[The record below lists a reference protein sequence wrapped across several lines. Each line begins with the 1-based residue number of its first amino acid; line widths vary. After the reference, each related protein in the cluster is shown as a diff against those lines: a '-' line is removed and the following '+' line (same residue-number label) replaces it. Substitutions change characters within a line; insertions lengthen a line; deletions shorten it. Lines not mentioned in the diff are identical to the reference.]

1 VNKKKTNSKGKVIS
15 LLRARIERPEPT
27 AIPVD
32 ENITDHELGV
42 LLSELQVFQLE
53 LEMQNEEL
61 TASHSL
67 LENEKSRFA
76 GFFNLAPV
84 GYFILDHLGIVEEA
98 NQTGADLLN
107 IPRQNILNQRFQ
119 SFIDPEAWE
128 QFYHFL
134 HKMQTSESKHSCEVR
149 LLINNDRQR
158 YTRMEGSAIYNA
170 ITKKTQYYIA
180 VIDITESR
188 LAQQRLT
195 DTSQRLEMTLIG
207 SGTGTWT
214 MDLANNKV
222 FLDDFS
228 YSLLEVAPWEFDGSV
243 NGFIN
248 LIHPAEQAQ
257 IRQSLLNAINN
268 FKEIA
273 LEFRVM
279 SKDGKI
285 RIMSVRGKE
294 VHNPLASNYFAGVIM
309 DITESK
315 KVAEA
320 SQKQE
325 SEKQKLI
332 LSAAFDAQEKERHKI
347 SSALHDS
354 VCQILYGI
362 RMNLQNIQVTRNLK
376 DDFKNV
382 NNLLD
387 QAIRE
392 TRELSYELTPSVL
405 RDFGFTAGIREMAQR
420 FSTPGFQI
428 KTDIKSS
435 AEHLHQNIQL
445 YLFRIIQEL
454 ISNCIKHARASLAE
468 IKISAAHGKITLVI
482 SDNGM
487 GFKEEPDQAILR
499 GSGLRAIKNR
509 IYLVNGQ
516 MQLDTS
522 PKGTIITIS
531 FKNDSQLSE
540 LTVY

>member
-1 VNKKKTNSKGKVIS
+1 VNKKKTNSKEKVIS

-134 HKMQTSESKHSCEVR
+134 HKMQTSEGKHSCEVR

-158 YTRMEGSAIYNA
+158 YTRMEGSAIYNG

-257 IRQSLLNAINN
+257 IRQSLLSAINN

-332 LSAAFDAQEKERHKI
+332 LSSAFDAQEKERHKI

-468 IKISAAHGKITLVI
+468 IKISATHGKIILVI

-522 PKGTIITIS
+522 PNGTIITIS